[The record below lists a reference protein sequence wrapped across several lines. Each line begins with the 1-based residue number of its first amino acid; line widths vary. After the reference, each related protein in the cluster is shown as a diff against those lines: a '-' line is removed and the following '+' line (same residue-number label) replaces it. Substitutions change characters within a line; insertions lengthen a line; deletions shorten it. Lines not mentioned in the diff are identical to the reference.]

1 MALTNINTDT
11 LNNVTSTGASK
22 LDSAKD
28 AKTKAADD
36 AKKAKQKA
44 IDDAKDA
51 KKKAKDAIKKQK
63 DAIKKQ
69 KDEALKKAKDA
80 KKAFDDKV
88 AYLKDQK
95 KSSTKDK
102 KKKLLALITP
112 LLAAFFASQ
121 VAIDALISAA
131 LKLVKNK
138 LKGKGN
144 VTITGYAIVFVPTV
158 SGDYMSLKTNFDK
171 RLNSIKTVIKT
182 LKESITLLNNIIRVL
197 LAIITVI
204 RLYIFIK
211 QKILIARL
219 KAASVDLAKPTK
231 SKPLTAAQ
239 LEKILTSIQNLE
251 DTKKELDNA
260 QDVLAS
266 ATAFLTV
273 ITLTLNSLQNKL
285 NQISFTIITPTGNIS
300 STPMMGLVQNIAPG
314 EEEYVNSL
322 GKTYTL
328 KLVTLPN
335 KFKQYQALDSF
346 SKLKITQTAPSK
358 LKSDGDL
365 LIEIKQILG

>member
-11 LNNVTSTGASK
+11 LNNATSTGASK

-51 KKKAKDAIKKQK
+51 KKKVKDNIKKQK

-144 VTITGYAIVFVPTV
+144 VTVTGYAIVFTPTV

-197 LAIITVI
+197 LAIITVV

-219 KAASVDLAKPTK
+219 KAASADLAAPTK

-251 DTKKELDNA
+251 DTKKDR
-260 QDVLAS
+260 
-266 ATAFLTV
+266 
-273 ITLTLNSLQNKL
+273 
-285 NQISFTIITPTGNIS
+285 
-300 STPMMGLVQNIAPG
+300 
-314 EEEYVNSL
+314 
-322 GKTYTL
+322 
-328 KLVTLPN
+328 
-335 KFKQYQALDSF
+335 
-346 SKLKITQTAPSK
+346 
-358 LKSDGDL
+358 KSVV
-365 LIEIKQILG
+365 